1 MIKKFLEFVKGSKE
15 SIGKEI
21 ESLLDGDSVSEEQKR
36 HIMEAIV
43 KPSVLGWQ
51 AKSGKVIDASI
62 AIANVIDS
70 VLDDSDR
77 RDIEMR
83 LKEYLER
90 GVEEKEVGVS
100 ASADL
105 EEIAESVAFAG
116 KGIFH
121 SFLKALT
128 ALGQKEKPLS
138 QEKCPDEFLLYHL
151 YEGLDADAVR
161 QVFARFKSLDMY
173 SDRIDNAKSEAALY
187 FGIKCDASVEYGL
200 HYEERAPLGGFA
212 LSQSVVRW
220 LTSLDSKSL
229 FSMKKELVNLA
240 YSDIV
245 ALGKIKSD
253 MSAYSPGYCEGKMA
267 PVLKDRV
274 VSFGYYGAGKWD
286 NGKLDEGELANIKS
300 NFVAWLMPKRW
311 SEKVLISVK
320 AGSFWVYVHI
330 KLK

>member
-21 ESLLDGDSVSEEQKR
+21 ESLLDGDSVTEEQKK

-51 AKSGKVIDASI
+51 ARSGEVIDPSI
-62 AIANVIDS
+62 ALPNVIDS

-83 LKEYLER
+83 LKQYLER

-100 ASADL
+100 ASTDL
-105 EEIAESVAFAG
+105 EEIAESVALAG

-161 QVFARFKSLDMY
+161 QVFARFKSLSMY
-173 SDRIDNAKSEAALY
+173 SDSIDYGKNELGLY

-200 HYEERAPLGGFA
+200 HYEERMPLGRFA

-229 FSMKKELVNLA
+229 FSIKKELVNMS
-240 YSDIV
+240 YSDI
-245 ALGKIKSD
+245 ALLGKIKAD
-253 MSAYSPGYCEGKMA
+253 MAAYSPGYCEGKMA
-267 PVLKDRV
+267 PSLKDRV
-274 VSFGYYGAGKWD
+274 ISFGYYGAGKWD
-286 NGKLDEGELANIKS
+286 NGKLDEGELVNIKS

-320 AGSFWVYVHI
+320 AGSFWIYVHI